1 MAKLNIGVGGIPLS
15 TKKTSTPEGILRV
28 KELGL
33 DLMEMEFVYGVK
45 MSASNA
51 LEVNEIRQ
59 ETGVELTVHGPYYVN
74 LASLENRKLYGS
86 IKYISDSV
94 YIGGLA
100 GAKSVTFHP
109 AFYQGLPADEI
120 YEKVKKAIGK
130 IYETFDQKRFA
141 DHPVRSGQVVIAP
154 ELTGKPSQF
163 GDLEELIRL
172 AGDFKDLNLKFCID
186 FAHKFA
192 RSNGKF
198 NSYEEFTAILSSVE
212 STLGRDFLDDLHMHV
227 SAINYGEK
235 GERNHLTFLQSY
247 DEYKAEGID
256 IPELQPHFAALKEK
270 GKTTESAFDW
280 RGLLQ
285 AIKNKN
291 VGGYL
296 VCESPILELDALLL
310 KQYYQK
316 L

>member
-15 TKKTSTPEGILRV
+15 TKKVSTQEGILRI

-33 DLMEMEFVYGVK
+33 DLMEMEFVHGVK
-45 MSASNA
+45 ISAENA
-51 LEVNEIRQ
+51 VKINEVRQ
-59 ETGVELTVHGPYYVN
+59 EAGIELTVHGPYYIN
-74 LASLENRKLYGS
+74 LASLENRKFYGS

-100 GAKSVTFHP
+100 GARSVTFHP
-109 AFYQGLPADEI
+109 AFYQGFSANEI
-120 YEKVKKAIGK
+120 YDKVKKAITK
-130 IYETFDQKRFA
+130 IYETFDQKKFA
-141 DHPVRSGQVVIAP
+141 DHPVRSGQAVIAP

-172 AGDFKDLNLKFCID
+172 AGDFKDSNLKFCID

-198 NSYEEFTAILSSVE
+198 NSYQEFVAMFEQVE
-212 STLGRDFLDDLHMHV
+212 SALGKEFLQDMHMHV
-227 SAINYGEK
+227 SAINYGDK
-235 GERNHLTFLQSY
+235 GERNHLTFLQSFE
-247 DEYKAEGID
+247 EYELQGID
-256 IPELQPHFAALKEK
+256 IPQLKPHFAALEEK
-270 GKTTESAFDW
+270 GKTTKCAFNW
-280 RGLLQ
+280 QELLQ
-285 AIKNKN
+285 AIKDKN

-310 KQYYQK
+310 KQYYEK